1 MNTEA
6 MSKKQFALFALGF
19 RPFYLLAAFWSI
31 FTIVE
36 WLLELQGIGLRKA
49 NFIMGMQWH
58 AHEMIFGFAA
68 TVVTGF
74 ALTAVRAWTGIDTTK
89 GIPLFLLAL
98 LWILG
103 RVGAL
108 TGSSL
113 IVLDV
118 IFLPVVALIIG
129 RILLQR
135 KMYRNLFLP
144 IILTTLGMLNAGFY
158 LSTLGYLN
166 LDPNTLIFASLYLI
180 IMIEILIGN
189 RIIPSFTA
197 NAVIGLSQF
206 RNASLT
212 QSAIMGS
219 ALTFLSVLIGG
230 NGIITATACF
240 LTAFFHA
247 VLQWGW
253 RPLATKGKPILW
265 ILHVSYGWMPVGFAL
280 LGLSSLHIIAIYP
293 ALHVFGIGVTGGLI
307 ISMITR
313 TALGH
318 TGKPLKAGSIELAGY
333 LCIQGA
339 IGLWLIAALG
349 NNPWFY
355 PLLVAAGILW
365 CTTFVLY
372 LYKYIPLLI
381 RPRPDGKPG

>member
-1 MNTEA
+1 
-6 MSKKQFALFALGF
+6 MSDKKFALFALGF
-19 RPFYLLAAFWSI
+19 RPFYILAAFWSI
-31 FTIVE
+31 FTIAE
-36 WLLELQGIGLRKA
+36 WLLELQGIGIRRT

-74 ALTAVRAWTGIDTTK
+74 ALTAVRAWTGLDTPK
-89 GIPLFLLAL
+89 GTPLLLLTL
-98 LWILG
+98 LWLAG
-103 RVGAL
+103 RIGVL

-113 IVLDV
+113 IMLDI
-118 IFLPVVALIIG
+118 IFLPVVAVITG
-129 RILLQR
+129 RLLLKR

-144 IILTTLGMLNAGFY
+144 IILTTLGILNASFY
-158 LSTLGYLN
+158 LSALGFLN
-166 LDPNTLIFASLYLI
+166 VDANTLLFASLYLI
-180 IMIEILIGN
+180 VMIEIMIGN

-206 RNASLT
+206 RNATLT
-212 QSAIMGS
+212 KLAIMSS
-219 ALTFLSVLIGG
+219 ALTFLCILTGVHW
-230 NGIITATACF
+230 IISSIACF
-240 LTAFFHA
+240 VTAILHG
-247 VLQWGW
+247 VLLWGW
-253 RPLATKGKPILW
+253 RPLATRGKPILW
-265 ILHVSYGWMPVGFAL
+265 ILHVSYGWMPVGFLL
-280 LGLSSLHIIAIYP
+280 LGLSRLGMMTIYP

-318 TGKPLKAGSIELAGY
+318 TGRPLKAGSIELASY

-339 IGLWLIAALG
+339 LIIWLLSGMG
-349 NNPWFY
+349 NNSWFY
-355 PLLVAAGILW
+355 PLLVIAGTLW
-365 CTTFVLY
+365 CATFGLY

>member
-1 MNTEA
+1 MLD
-6 MSKKQFALFALGF
+6 KKFALFALGF
-19 RPFYLLAAFWSI
+19 RPFYILAAFWSI
-31 FTIVE
+31 FTIAE
-36 WLLELQGIGLRKA
+36 WLLELQGIGIRQT

-74 ALTAVRAWTGIDTTK
+74 ALTAVRAWTGLDTPK
-89 GIPLFLLAL
+89 GVPLLLLTL
-98 LWILG
+98 LWLVG
-103 RVGAL
+103 RIGVL

-113 IVLDV
+113 IVLDI
-118 IFLPVVALIIG
+118 IFLPVVAIVTG
-129 RILLQR
+129 RLLLKR

-144 IILTTLGMLNAGFY
+144 IILTTLGILNTGFY
-158 LSTLGYLN
+158 LAALGFLN
-166 LDPNTLIFASLYLI
+166 IDSNTLLFASLYLI
-180 IMIEILIGN
+180 VMIEIMIGN

-206 RNASLT
+206 RNATLT
-212 QSAIMGS
+212 KLAIMSS
-219 ALTFLSVLIGG
+219 ALTFLCILTGV
-230 NGIITATACF
+230 NGIVSSIACLVTAI
-240 LTAFFHA
+240 LHGI
-247 VLQWGW
+247 LLWGW

-265 ILHVSYGWMPVGFAL
+265 ILHISYGWMPVGFLL
-280 LGLSSLHIIAIYP
+280 LGLSRLGMMTIYP

-318 TGKPLKAGSIELAGY
+318 TGRPLKAGSIELVSY

-339 IGLWLIAALG
+339 LIIWLISGMG
-349 NNPWFY
+349 NNSWFY
-355 PLLVAAGILW
+355 PLLVLAGTLW
-365 CTTFVLY
+365 CAAFGLY

>member
-1 MNTEA
+1 MPN
-6 MSKKQFALFALGF
+6 KKFALFALGF

-31 FTIVE
+31 FTIAE
-36 WLLELQGIGLRKA
+36 WLLELQGIGLRRT

-74 ALTAVRAWTGIDTTK
+74 ALTAVRAWTGLDTTK
-89 GIPLFLLAL
+89 GIPLLLLTL
-98 LWILG
+98 LWFLG
-103 RVGAL
+103 RLGAL

-113 IVLDV
+113 IAFDV
-118 IFLPVVALIIG
+118 IFLPVVAFITG
-129 RILLQR
+129 RILLKR

-144 IILTTLGMLNAGFY
+144 LILTTLGVMNAGFY
-158 LSTLGYLN
+158 LSALGYLN
-166 LDPNTLIFASLYLI
+166 LDSNKLLFASLYLI
-180 IMIEILIGN
+180 IMIEIMIGN
-189 RIIPSFTA
+189 RVIPSFTA
-197 NAVIGLSQF
+197 NAVIGLSQY

-212 QSAIMGS
+212 KSAIMGS
-219 ALTFLSVLIGG
+219 ALTFLTMLIGV
-230 NGIITATACF
+230 NGVISAIACF
-240 LTAFFHA
+240 VTAMLHTI
-247 VLQWGW
+247 LLWGW
-253 RPLATKGKPILW
+253 RPLSTRGKPILW
-265 ILHVSYGWMPVGFAL
+265 ILHISYGWMPVGFGL
-280 LGLSSLHIIAIYP
+280 LGLSRLGLITIYP

-307 ISMITR
+307 IGMITR

-318 TGKPLKAGSIELAGY
+318 TGRPLKAGSIELVSY

-339 IGLWLIAALG
+339 LILWLIAGIG

-355 PLLVAAGILW
+355 PLLVIAGTLW
-365 CTTFVLY
+365 CATFSLY